1 MFPPLTLPAFDCKR
15 TEIDGKPYVWCL
27 LRRRYL
33 ALTPEEWVR
42 QHVINLLT
50 TQYAY
55 PAGLMRTEGG
65 VRVNTL
71 ARRTDL
77 VVHDR
82 AGVPF
87 LLVECK
93 APGVKISTA
102 VLEQAARYNQTVQAR
117 YLLLS
122 NGLSHFCFE
131 WTGQRLEPR
140 AGVPAF
146 P

>member
-1 MFPPLTLPAFDCKR
+1 LFPPLTLPAFDCKR
-15 TEIDGKPYVWCL
+15 TEIDGKPHVWCL

-33 ALTPEEWVR
+33 VLTPEEWVR
-42 QHVINLLT
+42 QHVISLLV

-55 PAGLMRTEGG
+55 PNALMRIEGG
-65 VRVNTL
+65 LRVNAQ

-77 VVHDR
+77 VVYDR

-93 APGVKISTA
+93 APDVKLNQA
-102 VLEQAARYNQTVQAR
+102 VLEQAARYNQTLRAR

-122 NGLSHFCFE
+122 NGLTHFCFA
-131 WTGQRLEPR
+131 WTGERFEQQS
-140 AGVPAF
+140 GVPVY